1 LCVQEKRFLEETK
14 NDADRKHMDFDIL
27 NDKHEKMQSKFKEL
41 EMEIKPIEDR
51 LEAIMTI
58 ERDFGKLQAKE
69 NSLKTT

>member
-1 LCVQEKRFLEETK
+1 
-14 NDADRKHMDFDIL
+14 MGFDIL
-27 NDKHEKMQSKFKEL
+27 NDKHEKMQSKFEEL